1 MLSTIWLV
9 IVVSFSLFCLSDY
22 VKPAKGS
29 ARNSR
34 ELVVGILGLALGA
47 MHLRRVY
54 SLVFASLPHSAVLFR
69 LVQAIV
75 TGVWAG
81 ILLSMGHRRWAKS
94 MLILAGIFFFGSPL
108 AVAFALHL
116 AGHQVSLGSVLAL
129 PNIFITEIFAVALA
143 VPAIVLLLGSDDND
157 GGLAVEDEEN
167 GTEA

>member
-1 MLSTIWLV
+1 VLLTVWLV

-29 ARNSR
+29 ARNTR
-34 ELVVGILGLALGA
+34 ELVVGILGLAFGA

-75 TGVWAG
+75 TGAWAG

-94 MLILAGIFFFGSPL
+94 MLILAGIFFVGSPL

-116 AGHQVSLGSVLAL
+116 AGHQVSLRSVFTL
-129 PNIFITEIFAVALA
+129 PNIYIIEIFAVSLA
-143 VPAIVLLLGSDDND
+143 VPAIVLLLVPGDND
-157 GGLAVEDEEN
+157 GELSARGEEK